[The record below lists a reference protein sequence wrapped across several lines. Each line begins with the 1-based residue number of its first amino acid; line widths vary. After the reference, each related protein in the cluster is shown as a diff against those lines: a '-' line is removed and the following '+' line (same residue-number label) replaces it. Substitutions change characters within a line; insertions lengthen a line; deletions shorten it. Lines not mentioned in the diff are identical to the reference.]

1 MFVRFDRLA
10 LRPVRFAARTGRG
23 VLAGETERVVDGVLA
38 GPLPEAVARSV
49 VAHRVI
55 GRVTSEILEKAASD
69 GTRPNELDQ
78 LVEQVLRSP
87 ALEAWITSEEADRV
101 VDHVADRVLGSPAL
115 RRTILDLLADPEL
128 RRALT
133 GQAGGFGAE
142 VAGGARA
149 RAAKAD
155 DGVESWVHRALRL
168 RRRGA
173 SSRTFAGVCSRG
185 VALGLDAALAQLLAL
200 VGVATVL
207 VVASL
212 VGASRTGALVGTFT
226 GVAWFVIVVAYFTGF
241 WSSAGQ
247 TPGMRL
253 MGVRV
258 ATMDGH
264 RPSLA
269 RSLLRLVGLFLAIA
283 PAFIG
288 FLPAL
293 VDRRRR
299 ALQDFI
305 ARTVVVY
312 DEDDDVGGPVR
323 DLPAGEADRALP
335 QPPSLSPP
343 ADRRDVSTLRSV
355 WADVDGVRVH
365 ALAGGDGQAV
375 VLVHGFGVSGS
386 YMVPLARELVR
397 SAAVFVPDLPGQ
409 GSSAAPHG
417 AWGIPEMA
425 EALGGWLREVGLREP
440 LLLANSM
447 GCQIATELAVRRP
460 ELVGPMVLIGPT
472 VDPARRAARSQLLC
486 ALRDSVRE
494 PWSLFATTARSSP
507 PRVDFRLLL
516 AAARGALADR
526 IEDRLPLIEQR
537 TVVVY
542 GEEDGFLGREWAE
555 RAASLLP
562 NGRLVVVPSEPHA
575 VHYTRPGLVAG
586 IVRDLLVEAR
596 EQRDAE
602 RLRRSKNRK
611 VAAPTSYGP
620 SWAAGVGALRSTR

>member
-1 MFVRFDRLA
+1 VFVRFDRLA

-23 VLAGETERVVDGVLA
+23 IIAGESERVVDGVLA

-55 GRVTSEILEKAASD
+55 GRVTSELLEKAASD

-128 RRALT
+128 RRALS

-149 RAAKAD
+149 RAAGAD
-155 DGVESWVHRALRL
+155 DGVESRVHRVLRL

-200 VGVATVL
+200 VGVASVL

-212 VGASRTGALVGTFT
+212 VGASRTGTLVGTFT

-258 ATMDGH
+258 ATMDGR
-264 RPSLA
+264 RPSSV
-269 RSLLRLVGLFLAIA
+269 RSLIRLVGLFLAIA
-283 PAFIG
+283 PLFIG

-305 ARTVVVY
+305 ARTVVLY
-312 DEDDDVGGPVR
+312 DDDDVGGPVR
-323 DLPAGEADRALP
+323 DLPPGEEASTLP
-335 QPPSLSPP
+335 QTGSLPPP
-343 ADRRDVSTLRSV
+343 ADRADASTLRSV
-355 WADVDGVRVH
+355 WADVAGVRVH
-365 ALAGGDGQAV
+365 GLAGGDGRAV

-409 GSSAAPHG
+409 GSSAPPRG

-425 EALGGWLREVGLREP
+425 EALGGWLRAVGVREP
-440 LLLANSM
+440 LLVANSM

-472 VDPARRAARSQLLC
+472 VDPARRAARSQLLG

-526 IEDRLPLIEQR
+526 IEDRLPLVEQR

-586 IVRDLLVEAR
+586 IVRDLLDDAR

-602 RLRRSKNRK
+602 RLQRSRHRK
-611 VAAPTSYGP
+611 VAAPASYGP
-620 SWAAGVGALRSTR
+620 SWAAGALRSTR